1 MTIRELIFRAKWQRY
16 HSTAFQVFDRA
27 LANERLSRDELLAR
41 QEVSRRNLVRAAM
54 CRTEFYRKHYSAVGF
69 EPGDIGKDG
78 WFEQLPIVTK
88 NDFREKYDEFID
100 CEFRSCV
107 QVSTTGGSTGVP
119 TKTGYDKR
127 VPEEIYSW
135 RLQNWF
141 GVHPWDDHAYIW
153 RDTRSSWL
161 AKVKNAAAWW
171 PTRHL
176 KLDASCVSEQAI
188 VSFLKRYERL
198 RPSLVY
204 GYVGAVTQVAEYILQ
219 HRCGVIENPN
229 LRFVWVTS
237 APLSPV
243 QRRVISSA
251 FGVPVCDQYG
261 SCEVRAIAQQCPAM
275 QGLHVN
281 TEHVHI
287 EFVDES
293 NVPVRC
299 GDYGRTLLTNLED
312 TVFPIIRYENGDR
325 GRWLPGQCSCGRSLP
340 CIDSVKGRECESFVL
355 PSGRIINGE
364 FLTTIFDAR
373 PDCVKGFRIIQKLD
387 KSVVV
392 EYVPNADEQVII
404 KELKI
409 FSAKLGNE
417 VPVSFVKVPS
427 IQHDRGKNR
436 FVVVEGKQ

>member
-1 MTIRELIFRAKWQRY
+1 MTVRELIFRAKWQRY
-16 HSTAFQVFDRA
+16 HSTAFQMFDRA
-27 LANERLSRDELLAR
+27 LANERHSRDELLAR
-41 QEVSRRNLVRAAM
+41 QEVARRNLVRAAM

-69 EPGDIGKDG
+69 EAGDIGKEG
-78 WFEQLPIVTK
+78 WFERLPIVTK

-100 CEFRSCV
+100 REFRSCV

-176 KLDASCVSEQAI
+176 KLDASCISEQAI
-188 VSFLKRYERL
+188 VSFIKRYERL

-355 PSGRIINGE
+355 PSGKILNGE
-364 FLTTIFDAR
+364 FLTTVFDGC
-373 PDCVKGFRIIQKLD
+373 PSVVSGFRVIQRRD
-387 KSVVV
+387 MSICIECVSDASDT
-392 EYVPNADEQVII
+392 EINAALAMFMRRVD
-404 KELKI
+404 
-409 FSAKLGNE
+409 GE
-417 VPVSFVKVPS
+417 VPVLLKRVETIAS
-427 IQHDRGKNR
+427 DRGKIR
-436 FVVVEGKQ
+436 YVVREK